1 MFAKEKIKG
10 EGRPRKPR
18 RVRGLA
24 VLVVAVLVFLVVAV
38 IPASAAGS
46 VIDCSQLTSIKV
58 ASSSYPFAAVRYG
71 QSDTEL
77 GYAFGVNSVWYR
89 PVDSSGESPAP
100 ITDYEMHF
108 DIGTQINTG
117 DTYTLTYDIYFP
129 TNFNSNSQLV
139 MPGFDFNY
147 VASVNGRW
155 ETLTSNA
162 VRYWHWQGSATV
174 TAGFS
179 TSDIT
184 IIPRGLEV
192 GNWVV
197 VRSLKVSIAGKDYT
211 GAINSTKDEIKAN
224 NDKNTDRIINNQNEL
239 QEKEKTEAN
248 NSGSSAVDKASS
260 AVPGVDGGFLNSI
273 KSFVSTMSYSG
284 TEAKLQIPRLY
295 IPALGGL
302 FDEITLLDSQS
313 YDLSKAITDFLPET
327 ILTLIQYLFTV
338 AFIVYCVKELYG
350 TIEYVLTLRKGTGT
364 E

>member
-24 VLVVAVLVFLVVAV
+24 VLVVAVLVSLVVAV
-38 IPASAAGS
+38 IPASAEGS
-46 VIDCSQLTSIKV
+46 IIDCTQLTSIKV

-273 KSFVSTMSYSG
+273 KSFVSVLSYND
-284 TEAKLQIPRLY
+284 TKAELKIPRVY
-295 IPALGGL
+295 IPSIGGY
-302 FDEITLLDSQS
+302 FDEITLIEPQTF
-313 YDLSKAITDFLPET
+313 DLSKQIDDFIPET
-327 ILTLIQYLFTV
+327 ILTLIRYLCTIALIIYCFKEWYNVWNYIFTL
-338 AFIVYCVKELYG
+338 KESS
-350 TIEYVLTLRKGTGT
+350 I
-364 E
+364 